1 MEKKYRIR
9 KLDWK
14 RHEFLSGYG
23 FCADFKDYFLRIRT
37 VCDDSENAIWTIA
50 RTMTIIAKGRSV
62 NLEHAKYACEKAW
75 VAFLEKEFLEVVE

>member
-23 FCADFKDYFLRIRT
+23 FCADFNDYFLRIRT
-37 VCDDSENAIWTIA
+37 VCDDSVNALWTIA
-50 RTMTIIAKGRSV
+50 QRMTIIAKGRSI

-75 VAFLEKEFLEVVE
+75 EAFLEREFLEVVE